1 MTIMNPTKSISLQS
15 IFFDDPSD
23 LDYTNVKLHPRAST
37 VRCGLQEDDGNIDDR
52 PLSMASTHGGRTTMP
67 MSGISTFMNTDA
79 STQQCNYHH
88 NHHHHH
94 HHHHQQQQQ
103 HHHNSFSS
111 TASVGSSCSSTSM
124 AMSTIAAPPAP
135 PIAATAYKS
144 TPLPYGFQPG
154 PYDVICA
161 RGKYA
166 WNSPGNRYFRS
177 LVDEQVEQYAST
189 KNKAE
194 RSVIVSNIVDTVR
207 SKSSGGGFIKQ
218 EADGGWVEVGDTLAR
233 EKVGQLFRNAL
244 ASSYKSSN
252 RSKKRRRDEV
262 AHKFQQSLT
271 NVMIQNETVLSTT
284 QDMAE
289 YARQPK
295 IADDD
300 VVELFTKRNSDL
312 LEGII
317 KPDRSLVDKFT
328 RTFSA
333 GMNHVG
339 DDEDGDTKMD

>member
-1 MTIMNPTKSISLQS
+1 MNPTESNSFQS
-15 IFFDDPSD
+15 MFFDDPSD
-23 LDYTNVKLHPRAST
+23 LDYTNVKLHPRASAG
-37 VRCGLQEDDGNIDDR
+37 RCGLQEDDGNIDDR
-52 PLSMASTHGGRTTMP
+52 PFSMASTHGSRMTRP
-67 MSGISTFMNTDA
+67 LSGISTFADTDVC
-79 STQQCNYHH
+79 TQRISHHHNYHH
-88 NHHHHH
+88 RLHQ
-94 HHHHQQQQQ
+94 HHQQQQ
-103 HHHNSFSS
+103 HNSFSS

-124 AMSTIAAPPAP
+124 ATSTTTTGVATIAA
-135 PIAATAYKS
+135 AATTTYKS

-166 WNSPGNRYFRS
+166 WNSSGNRYFRS
-177 LVDEQVEQYAST
+177 LVEEQVEQYAST

-262 AHKFQQSLT
+262 AHRFQQSLT
-271 NVMIQNETVLSTT
+271 NVMTQNETVLSTT
-284 QDMAE
+284 RDMAE

-317 KPDRSLVDKFT
+317 KPDRSLVDEFT

-333 GMNHVG
+333 GMNHFG
-339 DDEDGDTKMD
+339 DDEEGDTKMD